1 MRADPVDTP
10 GLLDNP
16 FHVLELSPGCTPM
29 EIERAGNKLLAMLG
43 VNMEAAATYRG
54 PLGPRPRDADL
65 VRRSMDALRDPDRR
79 VVAEFW
85 AAVPLGEADED
96 VDPMFAPWPEALE
109 ALGWVR
115 PEGR

>member
-1 MRADPVDTP
+1 MKGDPVETP
-10 GLLDNP
+10 GLVDNP

-29 EIERAGNKLLAMLG
+29 EVERAGNKLLAMLG
-43 VNMEAAATYRG
+43 VGMEAAATYRG
-54 PLGPRPRDADL
+54 PLGSRPRDADL

-85 AAVPLGEADED
+85 AAVPFGDPADE
-96 VDPMFAPWPEALE
+96 VDPVFAPWPEALE

-115 PEGR
+115 PDER